1 VLKAE
6 HRLRRSADFRVIVR
20 RGVRVGRPTMVVHLL
35 PAGELAAPDTA
46 DAGPASVGLVVGRS
60 VGGAVVRNTVRR
72 RLRHLLADRIDRLPA
87 GSKLV
92 VRALPGIAGAPSSAL
107 ARELDVAIDRAVTRA
122 ERRR

>member
-1 VLKAE
+1 MKAE

-35 PAGELAAPDTA
+35 PAGDTAAPDTA
-46 DAGPASVGLVVGRS
+46 DAGPASVGLVVGRT

-72 RLRHLLADRIDRLPA
+72 RLRHLLADRIDLLPA

-107 ARELDVAIDRAVTRA
+107 ARELDAAIDRAVSRA

>member
-1 VLKAE
+1 MLKAE

-35 PAGELAAPDTA
+35 PADDTAGVA
-46 DAGPASVGLVVGRS
+46 DAGPASVGLVVGRP

-72 RLRHLLADRIDRLPA
+72 RLRHLLAERVGRLPA
-87 GSKLV
+87 GAKLV

-107 ARELDVAIDRAVTRA
+107 ARELDAAIDRAVTRA
-122 ERRR
+122 EQRR